1 MKEELQLKLVEVV
14 TSIQAAAGKAG
25 EFALTQLPQI
35 AQEYVIYGRV
45 KTAVLTLLLL
55 LLGGILLC
63 AAVWAYKKPWNSS
76 PYSIDREKLRSES
89 NYVVI
94 GFGTA
99 FGTLFT
105 VIAILSFDYLVW
117 FAPKVWLIKEL
128 ANLIR

>member
-1 MKEELQLKLVEVV
+1 MKEELQLKLVEVIDA
-14 TSIQAAAGKAG
+14 IQTTAGKAG

-76 PYSIDREKLRSES
+76 PYSTDRGQLRSES
-89 NYVVI
+89 NYVVMML
-94 GFGTA
+94 GA
-99 FGTLFT
+99 VFGTLTT
-105 VIAILSFDYLVW
+105 VTAISSFDYLVW

-128 ANLIR
+128 ANLVK

>member
-1 MKEELQLKLVEVV
+1 MKEELQLKLVEVIDA
-14 TSIQAAAGKAG
+14 IQTTAGKAG

-55 LLGGILLC
+55 LLGGMLLC

-76 PYSIDREKLRSES
+76 PYPTDRGQLRSES

-94 GFGTA
+94 WLGTA
-99 FGTLFT
+99 FGTLFI

>member
-1 MKEELQLKLVEVV
+1 MKEELQLKLVEVIDA
-14 TSIQAAAGKAG
+14 IQTTASKAG

-63 AAVWAYKKPWNSS
+63 AAVWAYKNPWNNS
-76 PYSIDREKLRSES
+76 PYSTDRGQLRSDS

-94 GFGTA
+94 WLGTA
-99 FGTLFT
+99 FGTLFI